1 MGAEPED
8 TSLAKRDSKDDGKK
22 DEETAL
28 IKYPYPKQVFFI
40 VSNEFCERFS
50 YYGMRTI
57 LSLYLTD
64 ILLFSNDDAK
74 VIYHAFTMLVYFF
87 PVFGAML
94 ADSLLGKFK
103 TIFYVSII
111 YACGNIILA
120 MSACPPLNF
129 PAVAFSMVGLLLIAL
144 GSGGIKPCVSAFGGD
159 QFKLPQQAL
168 QLTTFFSMFYFS
180 INAGSLISTT
190 VTPILRSDVHCF
202 DDDSC
207 YSLAFGVP
215 GILMITSIVI
225 FVLGKPLYFIRQPE
239 GNMVIRVSKCI
250 ATALKEKS
258 KSKEKKE
265 HWLDHATEIH
275 GKQLVTDVKALLKV
289 LLLYIPLP
297 VFWALFDQQG
307 TGWTFQARI
316 MNGDIG
322 FYTILPD
329 QMQVINP
336 LLILIFIPIFQY
348 GVYPLFNKI
357 VYPLFN
363 KIGILKTPLKR
374 LVTGGLLAA
383 VAFVI
388 SAIISLALEA
398 EMPTQPTTGI
408 GHLRIYNTRSCE
420 LSLSVN
426 GIEEISIE
434 SMSHYE
440 NINIEVTGEQSFDYM
455 GGCGGEIFSDSLVVR
470 ENEALGY
477 YFARTDS
484 WELTEFADSSMKNDA
499 NGYPRI
505 RTLVNGG
512 TVDPATIDV
521 IYYNDRGSQ
530 QESSSGNDT
539 QPVELRPQIY
549 TISVGNN
556 ASQVTE
562 DLRLGGVYVLLATR
576 NSASDYVTTR
586 NSASDYSMQLL
597 EITPPNTIHMLLQI
611 PQYVIITAGEIM
623 FSITGLEFSYSQ
635 APISM
640 KSVLQACWLLTTAF
654 GNLLVIIIELIQS
667 FDRESSKFF
676 LYCGIMVLDM
686 VIFAFMA
693 MRYKY
698 VDPHRSS
705 EIKDTPQ
712 EDSRDTNANG
722 GIENKAFDKE

>member
-1 MGAEPED
+1 
-8 TSLAKRDSKDDGKK
+8 
-22 DEETAL
+22 
-28 IKYPYPKQVFFI
+28 
-40 VSNEFCERFS
+40 
-50 YYGMRTI
+50 
-57 LSLYLTD
+57 
-64 ILLFSNDDAK
+64 
-74 VIYHAFTMLVYFF
+74 
-87 PVFGAML
+87 ML
-94 ADSLLGKFK
+94 ADSLLGKFR

-120 MSACPPLNF
+120 MSACPPLKF

-215 GILMITSIVI
+215 GVLMITSIVI
-225 FVLGKPLYFIRQPE
+225 FVLGKPLYFIRKPE

-250 ATALKEKS
+250 ATAIKQKS
-258 KSKEKKE
+258 KSKEKRE

-275 GKQLVTDVKALLKV
+275 GKQLVQDVKALLRV

-316 MNGDIG
+316 MDGDIG

-336 LLILIFIPIFQY
+336 LLILVFIPVFQY
-348 GVYPLFNKI
+348 G

-383 VAFVI
+383 LAFVI
-388 SAIISLALEA
+388 SAVISLALEA
-398 EMPTQPTTGI
+398 EMPTQPSAGI
-408 GHLRIYNTRSCE
+408 GHIRIYNTRNCN
-420 LSLSVN
+420 LNLNIPSLNNS
-426 GIEEISIE
+426 IPIE
-434 SMSHYE
+434 SMTFYE
-440 NINIEVTGEQSFDYM
+440 NIEVEVTETRILPYTGS
-455 GGCGGEIFSDSLVVR
+455 CGGESLEGNLTVA

-484 WELTEFADSSMKNDA
+484 WALTPFADSSAKNDA

-512 TVDPATIDV
+512 TTDAANINVT
-521 IYYNDRGSQ
+521 YYNDRGALQ
-530 QESSSGNDT
+530 ASSNGSNT
-539 QPVELRPQIY
+539 QSIELRPQFY
-549 TISVGNN
+549 TIIIGND
-556 ASQVTE
+556 VTE
-562 DLRLGGVYVLLATR
+562 VTKELRLGGVYILLATL
-576 NSASDYVTTR
+576 NSNNQYDTELV
-586 NSASDYSMQLL
+586 
-597 EITPPNTIHMLLQI
+597 IVTPPNSIHMLLQI

-623 FSITGLEFSYSQ
+623 FSITGLEFSYAQ

-654 GNLLVIIIELIQS
+654 GNLLVIIIELIQN
-667 FDRESSKFF
+667 FDKESHKFF

-686 VIFAFMA
+686 IIFAFMA

-698 VDPHRSS
+698 VDPHRES
-705 EIKDTPQ
+705 ESNDATAPIA
-712 EDSRDTNANG
+712 DTNANG